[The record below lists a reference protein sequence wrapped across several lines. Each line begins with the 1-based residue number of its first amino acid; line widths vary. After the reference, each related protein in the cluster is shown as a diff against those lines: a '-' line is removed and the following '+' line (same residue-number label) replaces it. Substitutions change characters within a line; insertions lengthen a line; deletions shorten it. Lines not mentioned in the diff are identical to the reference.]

1 MNYLRELGIILALCA
16 AGDVL
21 SALIGGALPGN
32 VLGMILLLVL
42 LLTRALKT
50 RHIEHAADFFLKN
63 MAIFFL
69 PVSLGIL
76 ELYTD
81 LHGQLAAIL
90 LTRALKTRHIEH
102 AADFFLKNMAIFFL
116 PVSLGILELYTDLHG
131 QLAAIF
137 AVCVLTTFV
146 TAFVTA
152 GTVHLVLRF
161 QRRRQKGGDR

>member
-1 MNYLRELGIILALCA
+1 MNYLRELGVILALCT

-32 VLGMILLLVL
+32 VLGMMLLLVL
-42 LLTRALKT
+42 LVTRVLKA

-76 ELYTD
+76 ELYAE
-81 LHGQLAAIL
+81 LHSQLAAIL
-90 LTRALKTRHIEH
+90 
-102 AADFFLKNMAIFFL
+102 
-116 PVSLGILELYTDLHG
+116 
-131 QLAAIF
+131 

-152 GTVHLVLRF
+152 GTVHLVLRLQ
-161 QRRRQKGGDR
+161 QRSREGGGK

>member
-1 MNYLRELGIILALCA
+1 MKYLRQLGVLLACCA
-16 AGDVL
+16 AGDAL
-21 SALIGGALPGN
+21 SILLRGALPGN

-42 LLTRALKT
+42 
-50 RHIEHAADFFLKN
+50 
-63 MAIFFL
+63 
-69 PVSLGIL
+69 
-76 ELYTD
+76 
-81 LHGQLAAIL
+81 L